1 MVLGPKSYPRARR
14 GRAVN
19 RWQRSDGPVTEA
31 NRSKKPERK
40 QKASKAEQSLVAP
53 SGDRDEGVLAQR
65 LKTHY
70 GLIVDEPLPEEILA
84 LLRKH

>member
-1 MVLGPKSYPRARR
+1 M
-14 GRAVN
+14 
-19 RWQRSDGPVTEA
+19 TEA